1 MDKDKTAILQGTLD
15 LLVLKTVETMGPL
28 HGWAIAKRIE
38 QVSRDLLEMK
48 YGTLYPAL
56 MRLEQSGWISSE
68 WGTSD
73 NNRRARFYQLT
84 KAGRKELTR
93 ERSEWRRIAD
103 AIRRVLEPKTS
114 QSG

>member
-1 MDKDKTAILQGTLD
+1 MDKDKAAILQGTLD

-38 QVSRDLLEMK
+38 QISQDLLEMK

-68 WGTSD
+68 WGASD
-73 NNRRARFYQLT
+73 NNRRARFYSITRQ
-84 KAGRKELTR
+84 GRKQLALEAKG
-93 ERSEWRRIAD
+93 WGQMAAFIA
-103 AIRRVLEPKTS
+103 RVLRSTR
-114 QSG
+114 

>member
-1 MDKDKTAILQGTLD
+1 MGKDKTDKAALLQGTLD

-38 QVSRDLLEMK
+38 QVSEDLLEMK

-68 WGTSD
+68 WGISE
-73 NNRRARFYQLT
+73 NNRRARFYSITKRGRRQLALEE
-84 KAGRKELTR
+84 KGWGQMVAF
-93 ERSEWRRIAD
+93 IA
-103 AIRRVLEPKTS
+103 RVLRNTR
-114 QSG
+114 

>member
-1 MDKDKTAILQGTLD
+1 MGKDKAELLQGTLD

-38 QVSRDLLEMK
+38 QVSQNLLEMK

-68 WGTSD
+68 WGASE
-73 NNRRARFYQLT
+73 NNRRARFYSITRQ
-84 KAGRKELTR
+84 GRKQLALEAKNW
-93 ERSEWRRIAD
+93 EQMAAFIA
-103 AIRRVLEPKTS
+103 RVLGSTR
-114 QSG
+114 

>member
-1 MDKDKTAILQGTLD
+1 MDNDKAAILQGTLD

-38 QVSRDLLEMK
+38 QVSQDLLEMK

-68 WGTSD
+68 WGASE
-73 NNRRARFYQLT
+73 NNRRARFYSITRQ
-84 KAGRKELTR
+84 GRKQLALEAEGWAQMSAFIT
-93 ERSEWRRIAD
+93 
-103 AIRRVLEPKTS
+103 RVLR
-114 QSG
+114 GAR